1 MERGPLIRILQD
13 MKGTDLELDL
23 IIAGQVNPLEVRN
36 VEKALELHSS
46 QGISIRTRQ
55 NQIWVDASLVAAA
68 YQARSDGG

>member
-1 MERGPLIRILQD
+1 ME
-13 MKGTDLELDL
+13 GTDLELDL
-23 IIAGQVNPLEVRN
+23 IIAGQVKPLEIRN

>member
-13 MKGTDLELDL
+13 MEGTDLELDL

-55 NQIWVDASLVAAA
+55 NKIWVDASLVAAA

>member
-1 MERGPLIRILQD
+1 ME
-13 MKGTDLELDL
+13 GTDLELDL
-23 IIAGQVNPLEVRN
+23 IISGQAKPLEIRN

>member
-1 MERGPLIRILQD
+1 MERGPLIRILQG
-13 MKGTDLELDL
+13 MEGTDLELDL
-23 IIAGQVNPLEVRN
+23 IIAGQVKPLEIRN

>member
-13 MKGTDLELDL
+13 MEGTDLELDL
-23 IIAGQVNPLEVRN
+23 IIAGQVKPLEIRN

>member
-13 MKGTDLELDL
+13 MEGTDLELDL
-23 IIAGQVNPLEVRN
+23 IIAGQVKPLEVRN

>member
-1 MERGPLIRILQD
+1 ME
-13 MKGTDLELDL
+13 GTDLELDL